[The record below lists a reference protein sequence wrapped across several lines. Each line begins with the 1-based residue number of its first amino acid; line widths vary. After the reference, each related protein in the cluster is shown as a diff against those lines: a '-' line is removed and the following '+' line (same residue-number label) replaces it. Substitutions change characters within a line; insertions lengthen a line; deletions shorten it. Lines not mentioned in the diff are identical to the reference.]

1 MALHVFLL
9 CFVRRY
15 QSALQLSATRDS
27 LRFLRR
33 VSLQGCGQSQGA
45 VAYQGSGSGEWWRM
59 QDVLLQSSRA
69 RFNDLKATRHETA
82 PAVASH
88 SGYAHP
94 ERCES
99 RRLTLGQMPVA
110 LHPWYCVRSQE
121 RRIRKPP
128 SWIIHHTSIVL
139 RGPGVRQQSE
149 SEADLPLSRKVGL
162 AIKLRP
168 GCLSD

>member
-1 MALHVFLL
+1 MFLL

-27 LRFLRR
+27 LK
-33 VSLQGCGQSQGA
+33 VSA
-45 VAYQGSGSGEWWRM
+45 PPVASG
-59 QDVLLQSSRA
+59 VLSERA
-69 RFNDLKATRHETA
+69 LIIQRQPRDETTSTT
-82 PAVASH
+82 ASH

-94 ERCES
+94 ERSES
-99 RRLTLGQMPVA
+99 RRLTLGQMPVT

-139 RGPGVRQQSE
+139 RGPAVRQQSE